1 MNNIITHVY
10 DTARAELAAS
20 FAITPSNWLQIAVLC
35 MQIVE
40 QIPHL
45 SGTDKRAV
53 VSAAVIK
60 LVEDSELS
68 ASDKASLNVSV
79 VPHLCDIIIAAHK
92 GLIFF
97 EEHKE
102 EISACCVG
110 LKRRKNE

>member
-1 MNNIITHVY
+1 
-10 DTARAELAAS
+10 
-20 FAITPSNWLQIAVLC
+20 

-45 SGTDKRAV
+45 TGTDKRNV
-53 VSAAVIK
+53 VSAAVCK

-68 ASDKASLNVSV
+68 ATDKASLNVSI

-97 EEHKE
+97 EEHE
-102 EISACCVG
+102 EQIAACCAS
-110 LKRRKNE
+110 LKRRKKE

>member
-1 MNNIITHVY
+1 MNEIITHVY
-10 DTARAELAAS
+10 NTARAELATS
-20 FAITPSNWLQIAVLC
+20 FNITSSNWLQIAVLC

-40 QIPHL
+40 NIPHL
-45 SGTDKRAV
+45 TGTNKRNV
-53 VSAAVIK
+53 VSAAVTK

-68 ASDKASLNVSV
+68 TADKASLNVSI

-102 EISACCVG
+102 ELATCCAS
-110 LKRRKNE
+110 LKRRKKE